1 MTFAD
6 SADHID
12 RLFRAAYALCGT
24 RAGAEDLVEQAL
36 TRAVEQRRLIR
47 RGDDLAHL
55 MGVLRDTWV
64 DLGLEGSPN
73 QAADGPGA
81 DVEWVVDESADPG
94 VVAPEVQVAYDAL
107 KQLSPPVREAVVAV
121 DVAGLRHRD
130 AARAL
135 RIRRGTL
142 MTRLSCGRERIA
154 AALDGAQFTPMH

>member
-12 RLFRAAYALCGT
+12 RLFRAAYALCGR
-24 RAGAEDLVEQAL
+24 RAAAEDLVEQAL
-36 TRAVEQRRLIR
+36 TRALEQRRLIR
-47 RGDDLAHL
+47 RGNDLAHL
-55 MGVLRDTWV
+55 IRVLRDTWV
-64 DLGLEGSPN
+64 ELGLERSPN

-81 DVEWVVDESADPG
+81 DVEWVVDQNADPG
-94 VVAPEVQVAYDAL
+94 VPAPAVQVAYDAL
-107 KQLSPPVREAVVAV
+107 KMLSPPVREAVVAV

-154 AALDGAQFTPMH
+154 EALDGAELTPMH

>member
-24 RAGAEDLVEQAL
+24 RADAEDLVEHTF
-36 TRAVEQRRLIR
+36 TRALEHRRLTR

-55 MGVLRDTWV
+55 IRVLRDTWV
-64 DLGLEGSPN
+64 DLGLERSPN

-81 DVEWVVDESADPG
+81 DVEWVVDQSANPG
-94 VVAPEVQVAYDAL
+94 VLAPEVRMAYGAL
-107 KQLSPPVREAVVAV
+107 QRLSPPVREAVVAV
-121 DVAGLRHRD
+121 DVAGLRYRD

-154 AALDGAQFTPMH
+154 TALDGAKCTPMH